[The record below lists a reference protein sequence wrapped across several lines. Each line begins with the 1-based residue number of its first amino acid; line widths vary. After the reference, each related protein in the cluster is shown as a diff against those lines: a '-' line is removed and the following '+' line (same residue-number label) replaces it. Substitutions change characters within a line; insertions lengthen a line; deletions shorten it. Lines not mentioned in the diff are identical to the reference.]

1 MMKGTLEIKIEGD
14 TFELFC
20 EVRDLLYEKVGH
32 LSRDTIIN
40 TALKNELKR
49 LKRK

>member
-1 MMKGTLEIKIEGD
+1 MMKATLEIKIKED
-14 TFELFC
+14 TYELFC

-32 LSRDTIIN
+32 LSRDEIIN
-40 TALKNELKR
+40 TVLKNELKR